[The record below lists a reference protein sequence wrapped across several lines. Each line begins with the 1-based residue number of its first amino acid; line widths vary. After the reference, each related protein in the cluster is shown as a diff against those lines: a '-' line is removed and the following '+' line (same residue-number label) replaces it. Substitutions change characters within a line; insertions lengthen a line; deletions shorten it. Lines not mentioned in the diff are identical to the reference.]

1 MQIVEPR
8 LAVVVIAAETERI
21 FFRDPAAPA
30 RRDIPPQVVFIARFP
45 IPVGVVDR
53 RDVAEDVLPE
63 VVRVSVVNHA
73 RDARLVVDVVLRM
86 RHRTA
91 CVQDL
96 FRDDLI
102 PFQILPRR
110 DPVHR
115 LFIAQAV
122 GIVFIREAVALVIPR
137 GKLRATYS
145 P

>member
-1 MQIVEPR
+1 MQIVESR

-21 FFRDPAAPA
+21 FLRDPAAPA
-30 RRDIPPQVVFIARFP
+30 RRDIPPQVVLIARFP
-45 IPVGVVDR
+45 ISVAVVDR
-53 RDVAEDVLPE
+53 RDVAEDILPE
-63 VVRVSVVNHA
+63 VVRVSVIHHA
-73 RDARLVVDVVLRM
+73 RDARLIVDVVLRM

-115 LFIAQAV
+115 LFIAQPVGVV
-122 GIVFIREAVALVIPR
+122 GIL
-137 GKLRATYS
+137 KLPKTA
-145 P
+145 